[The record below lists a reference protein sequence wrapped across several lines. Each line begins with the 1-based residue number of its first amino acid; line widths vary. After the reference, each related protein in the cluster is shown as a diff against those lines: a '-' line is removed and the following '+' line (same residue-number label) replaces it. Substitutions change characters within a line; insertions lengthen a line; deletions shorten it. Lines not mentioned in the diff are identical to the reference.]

1 MKALTT
7 SLLALVFVFS
17 FTTSV
22 FAQTQGIEIKPGIVE
37 DRVNPGDTYRFT
49 LSVKNLAPEER
60 TYYVV
65 LEDILGVND
74 EGLPVFA
81 ADGQATGYEISQWI
95 TPETTSVTL
104 GAGASQSVAFVVRV
118 PLEATPGSHFGGVF
132 FAATPPAQGET
143 GAAVGIQV
151 GSVVSLRISGDIVED
166 ARLREF
172 SSGKSV
178 YSAPNVDF
186 TVRVENMSNVL
197 VRPRGTIEI
206 TNMRGS
212 QVAVV
217 RVNDSGGAIFPETER
232 IYRPMWDHEEFAF
245 GRYQAVLSLSYGEDS
260 RKSISGVSTFWV
272 LPAKLILS
280 VLGGLFIAA
289 LGLFL
294 FVRSYIRKKLREMGV
309 SGNKD
314 YLGKRYERSALRMM
328 AIVAGVFLFAVIC
341 FGLLFF
347 LFA

>member
-1 MKALTT
+1 MKDIIT
-7 SLLALVFVFS
+7 SLLVIVLFLSAAPV
-17 FTTSV
+17 V
-22 FAQTQGIEIKPGIVE
+22 FAQTQGVEIKPGIVE

-49 LSVKNLAPEER
+49 LSVKNLAEEER
-60 TYYVV
+60 TYFVL

-81 ADGQATGYEISQWI
+81 AEGQATGYEISQWI
-95 TPETTSVTL
+95 QPETTSVTL
-104 GAGASQSVAFVVRV
+104 GAGASQSVAFTVRI

-132 FAATPPAQGET
+132 FAATPPVPGES

-151 GSVVSLRISGDIVED
+151 GSVVSLRISGEIIEE

-172 SSGKSV
+172 SSGSSV
-178 YSAPNVDF
+178 YSTPNVDF

-206 TNMRGS
+206 TNMRGG
-212 QVAVV
+212 QVAIV

-232 IYRPMWDHEEFAF
+232 IYRPVWDHDSFAF
-245 GRYQAVLSLSYGEDS
+245 GRYQAVLSLAYGEDS
-260 RKSISGVSTFWV
+260 RKSISGVTTFWV
-272 LPAKLILS
+272 LPAKLILT
-280 VLGGLFIAA
+280 VLGSLFGAA
-289 LGLFL
+289 LLLFL

-309 SGNKD
+309 SGNKE
-314 YLGKRYERSALRMM
+314 YIGKRYERSALRMM
-328 AIVAGVFLFAVIC
+328 AVVAVVFLIAVLC

-347 LFA
+347 MFA